1 MHAWVERQGVT
12 APEADPQF
20 LSLDVEE
27 EAQIARQQVR
37 DERLKHA
44 AERDAHAIRIPYLSA
59 KGPHRWPSRT
69 ATTLEF
75 RRMPISRVNPTLAEW
90 SVFRFTP
97 INGVVDHIRML

>member
-1 MHAWVERQGVT
+1 MQGERQGVT

-44 AERDAHAIRIPYLSA
+44 AERDAHAIRMPYLLAS
-59 KGPHRWPSRT
+59 GPRRWPSRS
-69 ATTLEF
+69 ATGLDF
-75 RRMPISRVNPTLAEW
+75 SQDANQSRQPYLAD
-90 SVFRFTP
+90 SSLSLLSSIGFC
-97 INGVVDHIRML
+97 